1 MTQNDVTPT
10 TTAPGTQDEPPTAD
24 RPNRSTEGAG
34 KPGPDRSMEGAGQ
47 SSPNRSTDGAGQ
59 GLDRGAG
66 SGHGAEHDDL
76 AGSADASGAG
86 RATGATEANRAPG
99 ATVGTG
105 AAGAPAR
112 PLRTRRLPVHW
123 AWFVAAVTFVTIIG
137 AAAFRS
143 LPGLLI
149 DPLHR
154 EFDWSRGTIGLAVSV
169 NLALYGLTAP
179 FAAALMDRFGIR
191 RVVAVALTVIAL
203 GSGLTVWMTA
213 AWQLLLC
220 WGVLVGLGSGSM
232 ALAFAATVTNRWFIE
247 RRGLVTGILTAASA
261 SGQLIFLPLLA
272 WIVEEHD
279 WRPAAVTVALAAL
292 AVVPFVWLLL
302 RDHPADVGLKPFGSE
317 VFVEKP
323 PPVPGAARRAVKVL
337 LSAART
343 GPFWLLAG
351 TFAICG
357 ASTNGLIQ
365 THFVPAAHDHGMPI
379 TAAASLLAV
388 IGVFDVVGTVASG
401 WFTDRFDARR
411 LLAVYY
417 ALRGISL
424 LFLPMLLAFGGPSVR
439 PPMIF
444 FIVFYGLD
452 WVATVPPTL
461 ALCREHYGEDSAIV
475 FGWVLASHQ
484 VGAALIAFL
493 GGVARDVFGS
503 YDMVWYAS
511 GALCAVA
518 ALMALVIRKGRA
530 MVPAVAGA

>member
-1 MTQNDVTPT
+1 MTQTSE
-10 TTAPGTQDEPPTAD
+10 APAAVQQPQ
-24 RPNRSTEGAG
+24 
-34 KPGPDRSMEGAGQ
+34 KPG
-47 SSPNRSTDGAGQ
+47 
-59 GLDRGAG
+59 
-66 SGHGAEHDDL
+66 
-76 AGSADASGAG
+76 
-86 RATGATEANRAPG
+86 
-99 ATVGTG
+99 
-105 AAGAPAR
+105 
-112 PLRTRRLPVHW
+112 RRRVHR

-143 LPGLLI
+143 VPGLLI
-149 DPLHR
+149 DPLHD
-154 EFDWSRGTIGLAVSV
+154 EFGWSRGTIGAAVSV

-213 AWQLLLC
+213 AWQLMLC
-220 WGVLVGLGSGSM
+220 WGLLVGLGSGSM
-232 ALAFAATVTNRWFIE
+232 ALAFAATVTNRWFTE
-247 RRGLVTGILTAASA
+247 RRGLVSGVLTAASA
-261 SGQLIFLPLLA
+261 SGQLIFLPLLS
-272 WIVEEHD
+272 WIVDRYE

-302 RDHPADVGLKPFGSE
+302 HDHPADVGQKPYGAAE
-317 VFVEKP
+317 FVPKP
-323 PPVPGAARRAVKVL
+323 APVRGAARRAVSVL

-388 IGVFDVVGTVASG
+388 IGVFDVAGTIASG

-417 ALRGISL
+417 SLRGVSL
-424 LFLPMLLAFGGPSVR
+424 MFLPLLLVTPSVQ

-461 ALCREHYGEDSAIV
+461 ALCREQYGEDSAIV

-484 VGAALIAFL
+484 VGAALVAFL
-493 GGVARDVFGS
+493 GGVARDTFGS
-503 YDMVWYAS
+503 YDVVWYAS

-518 ALMALVIRKGRA
+518 ALMALVIRRRSG
-530 MVPAVAGA
+530 AVAAVA

>member
-1 MTQNDVTPT
+1 MLADVTQPT
-10 TTAPGTQDEPPTAD
+10 DLSPQD
-24 RPNRSTEGAG
+24 RPQHPPENAPEVLPQDRAPQGA
-34 KPGPDRSMEGAGQ
+34 P
-47 SSPNRSTDGAGQ
+47 
-59 GLDRGAG
+59 
-66 SGHGAEHDDL
+66 
-76 AGSADASGAG
+76 
-86 RATGATEANRAPG
+86 RAPG
-99 ATVGTG
+99 
-105 AAGAPAR
+105 R
-112 PLRTRRLPVHW
+112 IHR

-137 AAAFRS
+137 AAAFAS

-149 DPLHR
+149 EPLHT
-154 EFDWSRGTIGLAVSV
+154 EFAWSRGTIGFAVSV

-179 FAAALMDRFGIR
+179 CAAALMDRFGIR
-191 RVVAVALTVIAL
+191 RVVAVALTMIAV
-203 GSGLTVWMTA
+203 GAVATVRMTE
-213 AWQLLLC
+213 AWQLVMY

-232 ALAFAATVTNRWFIE
+232 ALAFAATVTNRWFVA
-247 RRGLVTGILTAASA
+247 RRGLVTGVLTAAGA
-261 SGQLIFLPLLA
+261 SGQLVFLPLLS
-272 WIVEEHD
+272 WLVESHG
-279 WRPAAVTVALAAL
+279 WRPAAVTVSLTAL

-302 RDHPADVGLKPFGSE
+302 RDHPADVGLPAYGATEFTPKPA
-317 VFVEKP
+317 
-323 PPVPGAARRAVKVL
+323 PVRGAARRALTVL
-337 LSAART
+337 VSAART

-357 ASTNGLIQ
+357 ASTNGLVK

-388 IGVFDVVGTVASG
+388 IGVFDVVGTIASG
-401 WFTDRFDARR
+401 WFTDRYEARR

-424 LFLPMLLAFGGPSVR
+424 LFLPMLLAPSVH
-439 PPMIF
+439 PPMVF

-484 VGAALIAFL
+484 VGAAAVAFA

-503 YDMVWYAS
+503 YDVIWYAS

-518 ALMALVIRKGRA
+518 ALMALVIRRR
-530 MVPAVAGA
+530 PAVA